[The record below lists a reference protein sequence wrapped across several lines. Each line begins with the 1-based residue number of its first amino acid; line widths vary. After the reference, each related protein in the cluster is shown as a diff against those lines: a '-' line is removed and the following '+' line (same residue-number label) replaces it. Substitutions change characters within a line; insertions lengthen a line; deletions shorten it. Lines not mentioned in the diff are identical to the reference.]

1 MTTKPKITDKQAL
14 SELETSTRASLN
26 SKICQLS
33 PRSALGVRERDEH
46 DAKLV
51 KLIQAARAQG
61 VSWAHID
68 TESYLRT

>member
-1 MTTKPKITDKQAL
+1 MTTKPKTTDKQAL
-14 SELETSTRASLN
+14 SELENFNLSEAEFQDLSSLAAISTW
-26 SKICQLS
+26 
-33 PRSALGVRERDEH
+33 VRERDEH